1 MLTLYCFSISC
12 HEDLQAEFY
21 TADARP
27 SAGIFRNR
35 SNAWFKKPLWA
46 LRRSIRELLGL
57 QWLGVR
63 SVTNSWHAWHRL
75 TSRHKTRSRHLVTSW
90 HVSRGSWHPAVAV
103 GGTGPAAWPP
113 APPDQWPRLQITTN
127 FAFVFPSA
135 GRSCCCGIFLAWPA
149 TIYANVSDD
158 SDGGMLVP
166 GWWNVTQGGGGGG
179 SWWWWIQDSIR
190 EAINWTM
197 LIQSAPAPPPG
208 GIFFVTSSHQPAPA
222 SATWM
227 PEPG

>member
-113 APPDQWPRLQITTN
+113 APPDHGFRLQQTLH
-127 FAFVFPSA
+127 FHFHQRGEVVVV
-135 GRSCCCGIFLAWPA
+135 G
-149 TIYANVSDD
+149 Y
-158 SDGGMLVP
+158 
-166 GWWNVTQGGGGGG
+166 
-179 SWWWWIQDSIR
+179 SWR
-190 EAINWTM
+190 G
-197 LIQSAPAPPPG
+197 P
-208 GIFFVTSSHQPAPA
+208 QPF
-222 SATWM
+222 M
-227 PEPG
+227 QM